1 MLTKHL
7 LLTPIVC
14 SVLLAA
20 APAGAAS
27 RLAIGAWADSPA
39 ELTAPQTAPLILIDH
54 DDDDDDDERGEHRS
68 RGLFGLFFGGDDDD
82 CDDDHGRHRG
92 DDDDDHRRGD
102 DDDDDDCRGSMQRA
116 APAGTVAPPDNGL
129 FDTGGATATGIVN

>member
-39 ELTAPQTAPLILIDH
+39 ELTAPQTAPVILVDH
-54 DDDDDDDERGEHRS
+54 DGDDDERGEHGA

-82 CDDDHGRHRG
+82 DCGEGQGRYRGG
-92 DDDDDHRRGD
+92 DDDDGGWGD
-102 DDDDDDCRGSMQRA
+102 DDDGGCQGAMQGA
-116 APAGTVAPPDNGL
+116 APAGSVPPPDNGL
-129 FDTGGATATGIVN
+129 FDTGGATATGVVN

>member
-1 MLTKHL
+1 MLTKNL
-7 LLTPIVC
+7 LLAPIVC

-39 ELTAPQTAPLILIDH
+39 ELTAPQTDPLILIDH

-82 CDDDHGRHRG
+82 CDDD
-92 DDDDDHRRGD
+92 DHRRG

-129 FDTGGATATGIVN
+129 FDTGGATATGVVN